1 MALIKLNQM
10 TSETNIVSTP
20 VITEIPSLIIDKNGR
35 IIALNSEFKKL
46 VASAAPQSNFF
57 ELFDENNTQVLQK
70 VFSETRKSEIAIREK
85 ISIEKDASVLEYE
98 VEISLLRSENNSY
111 YLINFFIV
119 HKIVSSAEVKKIWI
133 ITEDLEKI
141 VQEKKILSVIN
152 KIKLTFPFTFIE
164 KAKIQKDIN
173 EFEDYFWV
181 KDTAGKLLL
190 INDAYAESLG
200 YKAAHLENKNEEE
213 FLPKQLYKLYH
224 IIDSYIIESTN
235 TIILQGVSAP
245 IISGLSKNISLVQF
259 PLCDL
264 DNHVVAII
272 GFTKKEEI
280 PFVQINHDITPYAI
294 KNIPV
299 ATAILDKGNRIFAYS
314 RELLRLLKLGEKLSD
329 DKNQADLIF
338 EKGFILQLDAFLK
351 GSDANKEFIFN
362 YTFSEKTQFNAE
374 VKFNKIFT
382 DNGEYFGIGI
392 IIVPKYEAD
401 IQLEA
406 KAQLY
411 ETLIEHTSEPM
422 FIYDIEN
429 LKFLEVNDAA
439 LRLYGYK
446 KNEFLNMDLTDLYAP
461 EDIQTLIESGDSKY
475 KSDNYSGPWRQKKS
489 DGSYVLIE
497 LHRTSIEF
505 KGRHAHLNVVRDVT
519 EIAEKKKHQQITEA
533 AYENISDPIFNT
545 DKDGF
550 IIDINETVSK
560 KLGYSKKDLEM
571 RPFISLLS
579 DDDRAK
585 VNKNVFHSGMLKP
598 IALDIEFKK
607 PSGVFQ
613 KAVTIATPIK
623 DYNGDIDSYSLIVKL
638 VEEKIPVNDVRQTQ
652 SDPLHRIDPPFLSN
666 VFHEILTPIN
676 VILGFTQEI
685 GESIEHP
692 NEEQVEAMEIIKENQ
707 KLLLQIMDN
716 AVEYSTLEQK
726 IIKFRPEEIKFVD
739 ILNEIKENTRKTAES
754 KKIEITYG
762 KISSSLILETDKSK
776 FISLLSLFIKFA
788 IQITKEN
795 TIYLSAVIYDDNYC
809 AVKIKDNLN
818 AISPYLLKALNEILA
833 DDENMSRRNYGFSRF
848 SVKLAKKIIEL
859 LSARKATVMREGEPN
874 EFALVFP
881 LKFVITDSSMMELET
896 VTVSNTAEPKSV
908 EKNVSAPSV
917 KSANGKSHSPDKRTV
932 DLSKLSCLY
941 LEDQVDSQMLFKFQ
955 LKDLKSIEFAPSFEN
970 ALPLLKT
977 KKFDFIVMDIN
988 LQGEYNG
995 LDALRIIQ
1003 KMPGY
1008 KDIPIIASTAYL
1020 QPGARDNF
1028 IAAGFSEFISK
1039 PLFRDKLIEILK
1051 KFFPVK

>member
-1 MALIKLNQM
+1 MN
-10 TSETNIVSTP
+10 SGTNIISNP
-20 VITEIPSLIIDKNGR
+20 VFTEIPSLIIDKTGR

-46 VASAAPQSNFF
+46 KNNVIPQANFF
-57 ELFDENNTQVLQK
+57 ELFEEHSMLILQK
-70 VFSETRKSEIAIREK
+70 IFTDARKNDTAVRDK
-85 ISIEKDASVLEYE
+85 LSIEKDLLSVDFE
-98 VEISLLRSENNSY
+98 VEISLLRSENNTY
-111 YLINFFIV
+111 FLINFY
-119 HKIVSSAEVKKIWI
+119 KDEKLVSTSEIKKIWV

-164 KAKIQKDIN
+164 KAKIQKEIN
-173 EFEDYFWV
+173 ELDDYFWV
-181 KDTAGKLLL
+181 KDTNGKLILL
-190 INDAYAESLG
+190 NDAYAESLG
-200 YKAAHLENKNEEE
+200 SKASQIENKNEQDY
-213 FLPKQLYKLYH
+213 LPKQLYNLHHTVDAY
-224 IIDSYIIESTN
+224 IIDSTN

-245 IISGLSKNISLVQF
+245 IIAGLNKNISLVEF

-264 DNHVVAII
+264 DNKVVAII

-280 PFVQINHDITPYAI
+280 PFVQINQDITPFAI
-294 KNIPV
+294 KQIPV
-299 ATAILDKGNRIFAYS
+299 AVAVLDKDKKVFAFS
-314 RELLRLLKLGEKLSD
+314 LELLKLLKLNEKIP
-329 DKNQADLIF
+329 ADRRQSEMFF
-338 EKGFILQLDAFLK
+338 EKGFLTQIEDFL
-351 GSDANKEFIFN
+351 NTNEINNELVFN
-362 YTFSEKTQFNAE
+362 YSFTEKSQFNAD
-374 VKFNKIFT
+374 VKLNKIYN
-382 DNGEYFGIGI
+382 DAGEYFGIGI
-392 IIVPKYEAD
+392 IITPKNETDLQIETKAKLYEA
-401 IQLEA
+401 
-406 KAQLY
+406 
-411 ETLIEHTSEPM
+411 LIEHTSEPI

-439 LRLYGYK
+439 LKLYGYK
-446 KNEFLNMDLTDLYAP
+446 RNEFLNMDLTDLYAP
-461 EDIQTLIESGDSKY
+461 EDIQTLIESGDGKN
-475 KSDNYSGPWRQKKS
+475 KSENYSGPWRQKKS

-505 KGRHAHLNVVRDVT
+505 KNKRAHLNVVRDVT
-519 EIAEKKKHQQITEA
+519 EIAEKKKQQQITQA

-550 IIDINETVSK
+550 ITEINETVSK

-579 DDDRAK
+579 DDDRAR
-585 VNKNVFHSGMLKP
+585 VNKNLFHSGIVKP
-598 IALDIEFKK
+598 IALDVEFKK
-607 PSGVFQ
+607 ASGVMQ
-613 KAVTIATPIK
+613 KAITIATPIK
-623 DYNGDIDSYSLIVKL
+623 DYNGDIDSFSLIAKL
-638 VEEKIPVNDVRQTQ
+638 VEEVIPVPDVKQTQ
-652 SDPLHRIDPPFLSN
+652 IESMQKIDPPFLSN

-685 GESIEHP
+685 GESIENP
-692 NEEQVEAMEIIKENQ
+692 NEEQVEAMDIIKENQ

-726 IIKFRPEEIKFVD
+726 VIKFRPEEIKFVE
-739 ILNEIKENTRKTAES
+739 ILNEVKENTRKTAET
-754 KKIEITYG
+754 KKTEITYG
-762 KISSSLILETDKSK
+762 KISSSLIIETDRQK

-795 TIYLSAVIYDDNYC
+795 TIYLSAVVYDDNYC

-818 AISPYLLKALNEILA
+818 SISPYLLKALNEILS

-859 LSARKATVMREGEPN
+859 LSVRKATVMREGEPN

-881 LKFVITDSSMMELET
+881 LKFVITDSTKMEVET
-896 VTVSNTAEPKSV
+896 ISALKTVEPKQGEKPVQATSPTVKASV
-908 EKNVSAPSV
+908 DKIPAI
-917 KSANGKSHSPDKRTV
+917 DKRTV
-932 DLSKLSCLY
+932 DLTLLSCLY

-955 LKDLKSIEFAPSFEN
+955 LKDLKSIEFAPSFES

-1008 KDIPIIASTAYL
+1008 KEIPIIASTAYL
-1020 QPGARDNF
+1020 QPGARDSF

-1039 PLFRDKLIEILK
+1039 PLFRDKLVEMLK

>member
-1 MALIKLNQM
+1 M
-10 TSETNIVSTP
+10 TSETNITSIP
-20 VITEIPSLIIDKNGR
+20 VFTEIPGLIIDKTGK

-46 VASAAPQSNFF
+46 ITTATPQANFF
-57 ELFDENNTQVLQK
+57 ELFDEQKVQILQK
-70 VFSETRKSEIAIREK
+70 VFSEARKNEAAVRDRIT
-85 ISIEKDASVLEYE
+85 IEKDSFPVEYE
-98 VEISLLRSENNSY
+98 VEISLLRSENNIY

-119 HKIVSSAEVKKIWI
+119 KKNVPAAEIKKIWI
-133 ITEDLEKI
+133 ITEDLENI
-141 VQEKKILSVIN
+141 IQEKKVLSVIN

-164 KAKIQKDIN
+164 KAKIQKEIN
-173 EFEDYFWV
+173 ELEDYFWI
-181 KDTAGKLLL
+181 KDTTGKLLL
-190 INDAYAESLG
+190 VNDTYAESLG
-200 YKAAHLENKNEEE
+200 SKAAQIENKNEQD
-213 FLPKQLYKLYH
+213 FLPKQLYNLH
-224 IIDSYIIESTN
+224 RTIDSYIIDSTN

-245 IISGLSKNISLVQF
+245 VIPGLNKNISLIEF

-264 DNHVVAII
+264 DNRVVAII

-280 PFVQINHDITPYAI
+280 PFVQINRDITPSAL
-294 KNIPV
+294 KHIPAA
-299 ATAILDKGNRIFAYS
+299 ATILDKENKIFAYS
-314 RELLRLLKLGEKLSD
+314 LELLRLLKLNE
-329 DKNQADLIF
+329 NQPFDGKPIELLF
-338 EKGFILQLDAFLK
+338 EKGFIAQLD
-351 GSDANKEFIFN
+351 NFIDTSEVNNEHVFN
-362 YTFSEKTQFNAE
+362 YTFTEKSQFNAE
-374 VKFNKIFT
+374 VKLNKIYA
-382 DNGEYFGIGI
+382 DNGEYFGREI
-392 IIVPKYEAD
+392 IIIPKIEAD
-401 IQLEA
+401 VQLEA
-406 KAQLY
+406 KAKLY

-422 FIYDIEN
+422 FIYEIEN
-429 LKFLEVNDAA
+429 LKFLEVNDSA
-439 LRLYGYK
+439 LKLYGYK
-446 KNEFLNMDLTDLYAP
+446 RNEFLNMDLTDLYAP
-461 EDIQTLIESGDSKY
+461 EDIQTLIESGDGKF

-489 DGSYVLIE
+489 DGSYLLIE
-497 LHRTSIEF
+497 LNRTSIDF
-505 KGRHAHLNVVRDVT
+505 KGKHAHLNVVRDVT

-533 AYENISDPIFNT
+533 AYENTSDPIFNT

-550 IIDINETVSK
+550 IIEINETVAK

-579 DDDRAK
+579 DEDRAR
-585 VNKNVFHSGMLKP
+585 VNKNVFHSGMIKP
-598 IALDIEFKK
+598 IALDVEFKK

-613 KAVTIATPIK
+613 KAVVIATPIK
-623 DYNGDIDSYSLIVKL
+623 DYNGDIDSYSIIIKLI
-638 VEEKIPVNDVRQTQ
+638 EEIIPVNNVKETQ
-652 SDPLHRIDPPFLSN
+652 VDSLNKIDPPFLSN

-692 NEEQVEAMEIIKENQ
+692 NEEQVEAMDIIKENQ

-754 KKIEITYG
+754 KKAEITYG
-762 KISSSLILETDKSK
+762 KISSSLTLETDKQK

-795 TIYLSAVIYDDNYC
+795 TIFLSAVIYDENYC

-818 AISPYLLKALNEILA
+818 SISPYLLKALNEILS

-881 LKFVITDSSMMELET
+881 LKFVITDSSKMEVET
-896 VTVSNTAEPKSV
+896 VTSPKNVKPKSG
-908 EKNVSAPSV
+908 EKIEKEVSAASSSV
-917 KSANGKSHSPDKRTV
+917 ITASGKIPEPDKRNV
-932 DLSKLSCLY
+932 DLSKLACLY
-941 LEDQVDSQMLFKFQ
+941 LEDQLDSQMLFKFQ
-955 LKDLKSIEFAPSFEN
+955 LKDLRSIEFAPSFES

-1008 KDIPIIASTAYL
+1008 KEIPIIASTAYL
-1020 QPGARDNF
+1020 QPGARDSF

-1039 PLFRDKLIEILK
+1039 PLFRDKLLEMLK
-1051 KFFPVK
+1051 KFFPVN

>member
-1 MALIKLNQM
+1 M
-10 TSETNIVSTP
+10 TSETNINTNP
-20 VITEIPSLIIDKNGR
+20 VFPEIPSLIIDKTGR

-46 VASAAPQSNFF
+46 IAAAVPQANFF
-57 ELFDENNTQVLQK
+57 KLFDEPNIQIVEK
-70 VFSETRKSEIAIREK
+70 VFTDARNNDAMVRDK
-85 ISIEKDASVLEYE
+85 ISIEKDSILVEYD
-98 VEISLLRSENNSY
+98 VEISLLKSENNTY
-111 YLINFFIV
+111 YLVNFFSLK
-119 HKIVSSAEVKKIWI
+119 KIIPPTEIKKIWVV
-133 ITEDLEKI
+133 TEDLEEI

-152 KIKLTFPFTFIE
+152 RIKLTFPFTFIE

-181 KDTAGKLLL
+181 KDTSGKILLL
-190 INDAYAESLG
+190 NDTYAESLG
-200 YKAAHLENKNEEE
+200 FKVSQMEGKNEQD
-213 FLPKQLYKLYH
+213 FLPKQVFILNH
-224 IIDSYIIESTN
+224 TIDSYIIDSTN
-235 TIILQGVSAP
+235 TIIVHGVSAP
-245 IISGLSKNISLVQF
+245 VIPGLNKNISFVEF

-264 DNHVVAII
+264 DNRVIAII
-272 GFTKKEEI
+272 GFSKKEEI
-280 PFVQINHDITPYAI
+280 PFVKINQDITPYAL
-294 KNIPV
+294 KHIPV
-299 ATAILDKGNRIFAYS
+299 AAAILDKENNMFACS
-314 RELLRLLKLGEKLSD
+314 QEFLRLLKMNQKTPVDKKQTDLFFEQEFLTKLED
-329 DKNQADLIF
+329 
-338 EKGFILQLDAFLK
+338 FLH
-351 GSDANKEFIFN
+351 SSEINNELVFN
-362 YTFSEKTQFNAE
+362 YTFTEKAQFNAD
-374 VKFNKIFT
+374 VKLNKIFT
-382 DNGEYFGIGI
+382 DNGDYLGTGINI
-392 IIVPKYEAD
+392 IPKIEVD

-406 KAQLY
+406 KAKLY

-439 LRLYGYK
+439 LKLYGYK
-446 KNEFLNMDLTDLYAP
+446 RNEFLNMDLTDLYAP
-461 EDIQTLIESGDSKY
+461 EDIQTLIESGEGKY

-497 LHRTSIEF
+497 LNRTTIEF
-505 KGRHAHLNVVRDVT
+505 KSKRAHLNVVRDVT
-519 EIAEKKKHQQITEA
+519 EIAEKKKRQQITEA
-533 AYENISDPIFNT
+533 AYDNTSDPIFST

-579 DDDRAK
+579 DDDRAR
-585 VNKNVFHSGMLKP
+585 VNKNVFHSGMIKS
-598 IALDIEFKK
+598 IALDVEFKK
-607 PSGVFQ
+607 TSGIFQ
-613 KAVTIATPIK
+613 KATTIATPIK
-623 DYNGDIDSYSLIVKL
+623 DYNGDIDSYNLIIKL
-638 VEEKIPVNDVRQTQ
+638 IEEISPVGNVDQTQ
-652 SDPLHRIDPPFLSN
+652 ADSINKIDPPFLSN

-685 GESIEHP
+685 GESIENP
-692 NEEQVEAMEIIKENQ
+692 NEEQIEAMDIIKENQ

-726 IIKFRPEEIKFVD
+726 VIKFRPENIKFVD
-739 ILNEIKENTRKTAES
+739 ILTEIKENTKKTAES
-754 KKIEITYG
+754 KKTEITYG
-762 KISSSLILETDKSK
+762 KISSSLTLETDKQK

-788 IQITKEN
+788 IQISKEN
-795 TIYLSAVIYDDNYC
+795 TIFLSAVVYDDNYC
-809 AVKIKDNLN
+809 AVKIKDNRN
-818 AISPYLLKALNEILA
+818 SITPYLLKALNEILS
-833 DDENMSRRNYGFSRF
+833 DDENMTRRNYGFSRF

-881 LKFVITDSSMMELET
+881 LKFVITDSTKMEVET
-896 VTVSNTAEPKSV
+896 VTTPKTAEPKPR
-908 EKNVSAPSV
+908 KTNVPLPVPSV
-917 KSANGKSHSPDKRTV
+917 KEVSIKTPVIDHRTV
-932 DLSKLSCLY
+932 DLSQLTCLY

-955 LKDLKSIEFAPSFEN
+955 LKDLKSIEFAPSFES

-1020 QPGARDNF
+1020 QPGARDSF

-1039 PLFRDKLIEILK
+1039 PLFRDKLLEMLK
-1051 KFFPVK
+1051 EFFPKK